1 MMVCGQAGGRTY
13 RHNNLSPTAYFFTAG
28 FLASSLCVSLCS
40 APLNC
45 KKPISAVLQCNVCTD
60 FASLPPPSQALTSY
74 CLFIPPLH
82 RMLDDRDWDEEHEV
96 LGRWFTRRELALLL
110 AFLTFTSLFTAY
122 FLVRGARSPG
132 SLVHPPRARPPPRLP
147 HPHLALHGLLPRPS
161 ARWAEP
167 QVLRGGG
174 GSPTSP
180 LPHRPRDHRRLVPPR
195 RWLVLRAPPHR
206 LRRRHPR
213 LAVRSCPWAAAGRL
227 RGAKGGSL
235 STQRARR
242 PDTTL

>member
-1 MMVCGQAGGRTY
+1 MVCGQAGGRTY

-82 RMLDDRDWDEEHEV
+82 RMLDDWDWDEEHEV

-122 FLVRGARSPG
+122 FLVLPLVGP
-132 SLVHPPRARPPPRLP
+132 SLKFFA
-147 HPHLALHGLLPRPS
+147 AAAAALLPLCLIALGITVGSCLPVVGWCCGLPLIGCG
-161 ARWAEP
+161 AAILAWQYVLAP
-167 QVLRGGG
+167 GQQQV
-174 GSPTSP
+174 
-180 LPHRPRDHRRLVPPR
+180 V
-195 RWLVLRAPPHR
+195 
-206 LRRRHPR
+206 
-213 LAVRSCPWAAAGRL
+213 
-227 RGAKGGSL
+227 
-235 STQRARR
+235 
-242 PDTTL
+242 